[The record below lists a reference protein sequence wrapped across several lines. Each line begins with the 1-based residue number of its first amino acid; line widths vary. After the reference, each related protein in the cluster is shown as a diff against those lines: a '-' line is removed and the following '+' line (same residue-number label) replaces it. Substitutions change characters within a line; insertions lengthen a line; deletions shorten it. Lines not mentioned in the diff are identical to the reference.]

1 MNFESSFV
9 DSKRR
14 LPRLLAWNHGSCVVS
29 SNFKS
34 LHVSSYLVL
43 VMGMVM
49 MVVWVVVTVPIVMGT
64 TDGGGGGAPTKGV
77 KQPAAATCRGRRRP
91 AATASAEPEAA
102 VASSAATAASMIHEA
117 GCGAK
122 VSQGGGGRGRTS
134 NPDPGVHQTGL
145 HAARSHR
152 NHCLS
157 SSVFLLP
164 LPPLPKVN
172 SVVLLL
178 VAFRGLISN
187 IHIQWPPHWL
197 LLSSF
202 MQRREG
208 GLRPRLPVDG
218 RAGERAA
225 TCLDL
230 PRIRAD

>member
-1 MNFESSFV
+1 
-9 DSKRR
+9 
-14 LPRLLAWNHGSCVVS
+14 
-29 SNFKS
+29 
-34 LHVSSYLVL
+34 
-43 VMGMVM
+43 MGMVM
-49 MVVWVVVTVPIVMGT
+49 MVVWMVVSVPIVMGT

-91 AATASAEPEAA
+91 AASASAEPEAA
-102 VASSAATAASMIHEA
+102 VASTAAAAMVHEA
-117 GCGAK
+117 GWGAK

-202 MQRREG
+202 MQRGEG

>member
-1 MNFESSFV
+1 
-9 DSKRR
+9 
-14 LPRLLAWNHGSCVVS
+14 
-29 SNFKS
+29 
-34 LHVSSYLVL
+34 
-43 VMGMVM
+43 MVM
-49 MVVWVVVTVPIVMGT
+49 MVVWVVVSVPIVMGT

-91 AATASAEPEAA
+91 AATAEPEA
-102 VASSAATAASMIHEA
+102 VVTSTAAAAMIHEA

-122 VSQGGGGRGRTS
+122 VSQSGGGRGRTS

-145 HAARSHR
+145 HAARSHC

-164 LPPLPKVN
+164 PPPPKVN

-218 RAGERAA
+218 RESGRQPAWICPESARIEGYPGDCKLLCLSAGGGAVRDDYDEREGE
-225 TCLDL
+225 
-230 PRIRAD
+230 

>member
-1 MNFESSFV
+1 MRIGKPTRATRSKAAVAASAPATVSASTEEV
-9 DSKRR
+9 DKTNS
-14 LPRLLAWNHGSCVVS
+14 
-29 SNFKS
+29 
-34 LHVSSYLVL
+34 
-43 VMGMVM
+43 
-49 MVVWVVVTVPIVMGT
+49 
-64 TDGGGGGAPTKGV
+64 
-77 KQPAAATCRGRRRP
+77 
-91 AATASAEPEAA
+91 TASAEPEAA
-102 VASSAATAASMIHEA
+102 VASSAASMIHEA

-122 VSQGGGGRGRTS
+122 VSQSGGGRGRTS

-157 SSVFLLP
+157 SSVFLL
-164 LPPLPKVN
+164 PLPKVN

-208 GLRPRLPVDG
+208 GLRPRPPVDG